1 MAHPR
6 PWGESGYAE
15 IQRAPQRYR
24 IIDRA
29 VLCELL
35 GVAPSRLA
43 TVQNEWIDAALAGGR
58 LQREPQWSAA
68 LAVGSRTFVE
78 CVQAS
83 LGGRARYRRVEDAP
97 GFSMLRESEAT
108 YEAHFRAETTSLSAL
123 DGLDFHE
130 S

>member
-1 MAHPR
+1 M
-6 PWGESGYAE
+6 
-15 IQRAPQRYR
+15 
-24 IIDRA
+24 
-29 VLCELL
+29 
-35 GVAPSRLA
+35 
-43 TVQNEWIDAALAGGR
+43 
-58 LQREPQWSAA
+58 
-68 LAVGSRTFVE
+68 VE
-78 CVQAS
+78 CVYAS

>member
-24 IIDRA
+24 MIDRA

-35 GVAPSRLA
+35 GVAEARVA
-43 TVQNEWIDAALAGGR
+43 TVQNEWVDAALAGGR
-58 LQREPQWSAA
+58 LERQAHWSDA

-78 CVQAS
+78 SVQDS
-83 LGGRARYRRVEDAP
+83 LGSRARYRQVEDAP
-97 GFSMLRESEAT
+97 GFSILRESQAA
-108 YEAHFRAETTSLSAL
+108 YAAYSRAETVTLSLL
-123 DGLDFHE
+123 EDLDFND